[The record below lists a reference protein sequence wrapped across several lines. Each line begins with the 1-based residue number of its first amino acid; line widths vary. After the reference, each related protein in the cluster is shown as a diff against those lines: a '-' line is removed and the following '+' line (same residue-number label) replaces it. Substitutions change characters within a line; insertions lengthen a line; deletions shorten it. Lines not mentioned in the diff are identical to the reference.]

1 MVNFWK
7 IVNRV
12 IAKSD
17 VVLQVIDSRIPELS
31 RNLEIEAK
39 IKRQE
44 KKLINVLNKSDIG
57 KIKTNIENAVYV
69 SAKKKQGT
77 SILKRKILY
86 LGGKQKKEIVVGVV
100 GYPNTGKSSVINALA
115 GKSKATTSA
124 KSGFTRGLQF
134 VRAGSRIVLIDTPG
148 VIPFKEK
155 DEFKQ
160 ALIGAKDSAHIQ
172 DPENVALHLIEVLQG
187 KIEKYYG
194 IDEKVFGDEK
204 LEQAGQKLKI
214 LAKGGGV
221 DIQRTSRKLISDW
234 QRGVIN

>member
-44 KKLINVLNKSDIG
+44 RKLINVLNKSDIG

-160 ALIGAKDSAHIQ
+160 ALIGAKDPAHIQ

-194 IDEKVFGDEK
+194 IDEKAFGDEK

-214 LAKGGGV
+214 LAKGGEV